1 VSGCPV
7 LRVATDGRELVVD
20 PPVEVTVGRDAEA
33 DLSIPHP
40 RVSRRHLVLRPGR
53 GGWVLEDVGSTN
65 GTFHEGRRVSL
76 LRIDGPLRLRLGD
89 PDDGVELRVEPEPER
104 AGEALAGA
112 PLRLGRAADNDVVVR
127 DPTVSRHHAELLGDP
142 AHGYEIVDR
151 GSRNGTFVNGRRVE
165 RARLGPSDRIGIG
178 YHEFRLRRTGPAG
191 GYTLAQSV
199 DRAEWWKLAATV
211 AISVLTV
218 VGAGLAFWGAWWGAR
233 AVDDDQRA
241 VLETV
246 RVQQQQVGNDTRVRA
261 EASLAAAYRASL
273 AEAKVL
279 EQEAAQ
285 ARRAGRRE
293 AAAELE
299 DRARQEETLAR
310 RLLKFFPADALKG
323 EGPRARF
330 QVEDRRQVLA
340 GDTPQAQE
348 VAQLDPDRTAA
359 QAGRARRRGVR
370 LQAWSVAL
378 VGVLA
383 LLTFARLSEPV
394 RPWLMVTGMLLLV
407 AVAGAAV
414 LTTLL

>member
-20 PPVEVTVGRDAEA
+20 PPVEVTVGRDAGA
-33 DLSIPHP
+33 DLNIPHP

-53 GGWVLEDVGSTN
+53 RGWVLEDVGSTN

-76 LRIDGPLRLRLGD
+76 LRVDGPLRLRLGD

-104 AGEALAGA
+104 TGEALAGG
-112 PLRLGRAADNDVVVR
+112 PLRLGRAADNDVAIR

-165 RARLGPSDRIGIG
+165 RAQVGPSDRIGIG
-178 YHEFRLRRTGPAG
+178 YHEFRLRRAGPAG

-218 VGAGLAFWGAWWGAR
+218 VGAGLAFWGAWLGGR
-233 AVDDDQRA
+233 AVDDDRRA

-246 RVQQQQVGNDTRVRA
+246 RVQQQRVGNDTRVRA
-261 EASLAAAYRASL
+261 EASLAAAYRAAL
-273 AEAKVL
+273 AEGEVL

-285 ARRAGRRE
+285 ARRAGRRA

-310 RLLKFFPADALKG
+310 RLRQFFPADALKG
-323 EGPRARF
+323 EGARARF
-330 QVEDRRQVLA
+330 QVEDRRRVLA
-340 GDTPQAQE
+340 GATPQAQE
-348 VAQLDPDRTAA
+348 AAQLDPDRTAA
-359 QAGRARRRGVR
+359 QAGQARRGGVR

-378 VGVLA
+378 VLVLA

-394 RPWLMVTGMLLLV
+394 RPWLMVAGMLLLV

-414 LTTLL
+414 LTTLF